1 MNSPTLDQDRT
12 TEDSSSKTDEPRPVV
27 WLNGEIMDAAKAAI
41 SVYDKGV
48 LYGDGCFEGI
58 RVYNGRIFKLA
69 SHVARMFDSARR
81 IRLVPPMEPREFEQ
95 AIRDTVAASGL
106 MNAYVRPVFTRGVGT
121 MGLNPFVC
129 KHPTAFIIVDTIQI
143 YPPALYASGMPVI
156 IAEHPRMPM
165 DCIDPAIKSCNYL
178 NNILAKIEAVDAGVL
193 EAVMLN
199 AAGDVAECTGDNI
212 FVIKD
217 GVITTPPT
225 AAGILH
231 GITRRFVMEE
241 VAPAIGHT
249 IAEQRLTVDELLAA
263 DEVFLTGTAAE
274 VIGVNKVDVTPIG
287 AGNVGPI
294 TAAIGAEFKRRVTE
308 NAPED

>member
-1 MNSPTLDQDRT
+1 MTSPTLDQDRT
-12 TEDSSSKTDEPRPVV
+12 SEAAASVSGDPRPMV
-27 WLNGEIMDAAKAAI
+27 WINGEIMDASQASI

-58 RVYNGRIFKLA
+58 RVYDGRIFKLA
-69 SHVARMFDSARR
+69 SHVARMYDSARR
-81 IRLVPPMEPREFEQ
+81 IRLKPPMEPAEFEQ
-95 AIRDTVAASGL
+95 VIRDVVSASGL
-106 MNAYVRPVFTRGVGT
+106 KHAYVRPVFTRGVGT

-129 KHPTAFIIVDTIQI
+129 KHPTAFVIVDTIQI
-143 YPPALYASGMPVI
+143 YPPELYASGMPVI
-156 IAEHPRMPM
+156 IAKHPRMPM
-165 DCIDPAIKSCNYL
+165 NCIDPAIKSCNYL

-193 EAVMLN
+193 EAIMLN
-199 AAGDVAECTGDNI
+199 YEGDVAECTGDNI

-231 GITRRFVMEE
+231 GITRQFVMEE

-249 IAEQRLTVDELLAA
+249 IAEQGLTVDELLAA

-274 VIGVNKVDVTPIG
+274 VIGVNKVDDTPIG
-287 AGNVGPI
+287 AGSVGPI
-294 TAAIGAEFKRRVTE
+294 TTAIAAEFKRRVTE